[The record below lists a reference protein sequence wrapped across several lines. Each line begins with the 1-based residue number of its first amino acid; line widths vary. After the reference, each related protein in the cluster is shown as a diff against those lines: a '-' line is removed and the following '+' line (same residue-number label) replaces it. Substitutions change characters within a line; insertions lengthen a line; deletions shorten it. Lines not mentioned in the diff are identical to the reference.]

1 MRLVWTSAPAGSDS
15 CMARSRSR
23 PFVSKHQWQERVGP
37 DGAVVTCPAELT
49 GGATRAGDSSRLFY
63 EAPAHNR
70 PRRGDV
76 CISSSASSRYS
87 WEGCLM
93 TIGVPSSEVST
104 TDALIQYRRDIADLK
119 QRIKNRRLQVAGLY
133 GAPILLVSSVAAGA
147 VAKISFWLHSGV
159 PSTIINIF
167 GGVLGFLVLAT
178 VVQFYAEF
186 SIDTPWKDAKKSLK
200 ALKLDLELAEER
212 RILEARRL
220 TPPAI
225 ERQSSYRE
233 RLPGEI
239 ARLRI
244 ESAHYRRLH
253 LFMQWL
259 LFVGSAA
266 VSGVTAWYDPP
277 QPAKGILIALGSVV
291 TVVTAAS
298 GYFKPRERA
307 FNLQQTADSME
318 QHITALELGIAPYK
332 DVDDGVNMEAFATTV
347 EALRAEQRMR
357 EQQLDQPQQGQ
368 REVI

>member
-1 MRLVWTSAPAGSDS
+1 MAIDPPSAG
-15 CMARSRSR
+15 
-23 PFVSKHQWQERVGP
+23 E
-37 DGAVVTCPAELT
+37 
-49 GGATRAGDSSRLFY
+49 
-63 EAPAHNR
+63 
-70 PRRGDV
+70 
-76 CISSSASSRYS
+76 
-87 WEGCLM
+87 
-93 TIGVPSSEVST
+93 ST
-104 TDALIQYRRDIADLK
+104 TDALIQYRTDIADLS

-133 GAPILLVSSVAAGA
+133 GTPLTLITLICAGA
-147 VAKISFWLHSGV
+147 IAKVYFWLHADA
-159 PSTIINIF
+159 PSAIVSIF
-167 GGVLGFLVLAT
+167 GGACVFLLFAT
-178 VVQFYAEF
+178 VVQLYAEF
-186 SIDTPWKDAKKSLK
+186 SADTPWRDSKKSLRS
-200 ALKLDLELAEER
+200 LKLDLELAEER

-239 ARLRI
+239 ARLRV

-277 QPAKGILIALGSVV
+277 QPAKGILIALGSIV

-318 QHITALELGIAPYK
+318 QHITALELGIAPYNNS
-332 DVDDGVNMEAFATTV
+332 DDGANMESFASTI
-347 EALRAEQRMR
+347 EGMRAEQRMR

-368 REVI
+368 QAVI

>member
-1 MRLVWTSAPAGSDS
+1 M
-15 CMARSRSR
+15 
-23 PFVSKHQWQERVGP
+23 
-37 DGAVVTCPAELT
+37 
-49 GGATRAGDSSRLFY
+49 
-63 EAPAHNR
+63 
-70 PRRGDV
+70 
-76 CISSSASSRYS
+76 
-87 WEGCLM
+87 
-93 TIGVPSSEVST
+93 ST
-104 TDALIQYRRDIADLK
+104 TDALIQHRRDIADLR
-119 QRIKNRRLQVAGLY
+119 QRIKNRRLQVVGLY
-133 GAPILLVSSVAAGA
+133 GTPVLLVVSVAAGA
-147 VAKISFWLHSGV
+147 VVKISFWLHSSV
-159 PSTIINIF
+159 SSAITNIF
-167 GGVLGFLVLAT
+167 GGALAFLVLAT

-186 SIDTPWKDAKKSLK
+186 SVDTPWKDAKKSLRS
-200 ALKLDLELAEER
+200 LKLDLELAEER

-244 ESAHYRRLH
+244 ESTHYRRLH

-259 LFVGSAA
+259 LFIGSAG

-277 QPAKGILIALGSVV
+277 QPAKGILIALGSGVS
-291 TVVTAAS
+291 VVTAAV

-318 QHITALELGIAPYK
+318 QHITALELGIAPYNN
-332 DVDDGVNMEAFATTV
+332 VDEAVNMEAFATIV
-347 EALRAEQRMR
+347 EGLRAEQRMR